1 MHLMSN
7 QIAKLTTVRTNLIFK
22 TVKAAEAGFKG
33 FLRNCSLE
41 RWLPN
46 KLATNFV
53 YTCILS
59 MFNELMFFWQV
70 KYIGTACLLALV
82 LFHWKRCFYKHFSS
96 ASRRHNITSQNFN
109 PTSQTFPK
117 IFYRKRHAAFFLS
130 IWRIADFSQNC

>member
-22 TVKAAEAGFKG
+22 TVKAAKAGFKG
-33 FLRNCSLE
+33 FLRKCNLE

-46 KLATNFV
+46 KHATNFLTNKV
-53 YTCILS
+53 YR
-59 MFNELMFFWQV
+59 
-70 KYIGTACLLALV
+70 YCLLAV
-82 LFHWKRCFYKHFSS
+82 VVFHWRRCFYKHFSL

-109 PTSQTFPK
+109 PTSQTFPQ
-117 IFYRKRHAAFFLS
+117 IFYRKRHAAFLLS